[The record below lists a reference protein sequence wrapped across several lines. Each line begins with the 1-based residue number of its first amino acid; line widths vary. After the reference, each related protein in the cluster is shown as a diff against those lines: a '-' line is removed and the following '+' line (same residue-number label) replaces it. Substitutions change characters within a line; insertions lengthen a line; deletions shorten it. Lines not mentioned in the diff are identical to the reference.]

1 MLGFPHYSCNSTPC
15 RVLGF
20 FLLIFVGSLRVKV
33 AWHEPWPLPCF
44 VGRGSFVP
52 GLSMRYS
59 NSWRVSWNVNARM
72 KLTKAKPNVTCC
84 IFSYFLA
91 SMPFLCV
98 CPLFFL
104 DNHAYGASSRYLN
117 WFVLFPLQSGFLPSR
132 LAMVERVPAKKPNG
146 ICHRCVE
153 SILGVYVLN
162 IFKLCVVQMK
172 QSTVSP
178 YGIYQTCVKVN
189 SSAMERWRSKW
200 MI

>member
-72 KLTKAKPNVTCC
+72 KLTKAKPNATCC

-91 SMPFLCV
+91 STPFLC
-98 CPLFFL
+98 
-104 DNHAYGASSRYLN
+104 N

-153 SILGVYVLN
+153 SILDVYVLK

-189 SSAMERWRSKW
+189 QSAMERWRSKW